1 MSTLNAR
8 FQHKRDTSQNWTK
21 ANPVLLDGEIIIVDT
36 QNGDKRTKTGDGK
49 KKYTE
54 LPFDDEAVINLVN
67 SKGNPSASLSGT
79 LYADNWSDNQ
89 QSVSVSGLNSDS
101 NGIASVASSA
111 SAEAYNAA
119 KAADIRVS
127 GQGEDFLTFV
137 SYGEIP
143 EVDIPISVVIFER
156 V

>member
-1 MSTLNAR
+1 MGTLNAR

-21 ANPVLLDGEIIIVDT
+21 ADPVLLEGEIIIVDT
-36 QNGDKRTKTGDGK
+36 QNGEKRTKTGDGK

-54 LPFDDEAVINLVN
+54 LPFDDEAVRNLVN

-79 LYADNWSDNQ
+79 LHADNWSGSQ
-89 QSVSVSGLNSDS
+89 QSVSLSGLTVDS

-111 SAEAYNAA
+111 SAEAYDAA
-119 KAADIRVS
+119 KAADIRVLEQS
-127 GQGEDFLTFV
+127 ENSLTFV
-137 SYGEIP
+137 TYGEVP
-143 EVDIPISVVIFER
+143 TVDIPISVVVFEG